1 MRFPTLRG
9 SPMHKQIISIFLVFL
24 SFPLFAQQPTS
35 NFYKV
40 RLGKV
45 IDGDT
50 FKVYLACSYKLF
62 CKSVSV
68 RVRGIDTPELKSKD
82 ETKRAKA
89 QEAKRFTQEFLTGHK
104 IVLKRCTRGK
114 YFRLLC
120 EVYADN
126 KSLADA
132 LLAANLAISYNGG
145 SR

>member
-1 MRFPTLRG
+1 MGKFA
-9 SPMHKQIISIFLVFL
+9 IFIVITFSLFF
-24 SFPLFAQQPTS
+24 SFPLFAQQPAS

-68 RVRGIDTPELKSKD
+68 RVRGIDTAELKSKD

-89 QEAKRFTQEFLTGHK
+89 QEAKRFTKEFLTGHK

>member
-1 MRFPTLRG
+1 MGKFA
-9 SPMHKQIISIFLVFL
+9 IFIVITFSLFF
-24 SFPLFAQQPTS
+24 SFPLFAQQPAS

-68 RVRGIDTPELKSKD
+68 RVRGIDTAELKSKD

>member
-1 MRFPTLRG
+1 MY
-9 SPMHKQIISIFLVFL
+9 KQTVISFLLLCFC
-24 SFPLFAQQPTS
+24 FPLFAQQPTS

-89 QEAKRFTQEFLTGHK
+89 QEAKRFTQQFLTGHK
-104 IVLKRCTRGK
+104 IILKRCTRDK

>member
-1 MRFPTLRG
+1 MY
-9 SPMHKQIISIFLVFL
+9 KQTVISFLLLCFC
-24 SFPLFAQQPTS
+24 FPLFAQQSTS

-68 RVRGIDTPELKSKD
+68 RVRGIDTAELKSKD

-120 EVYADN
+120 DVYADN

>member
-1 MRFPTLRG
+1 MGKFA
-9 SPMHKQIISIFLVFL
+9 IFIVITFSLFF

-89 QEAKRFTQEFLTGHK
+89 QEAKRFTQQFLTGHK
-104 IVLKRCTRGK
+104 IILKRCTRDK

>member
-1 MRFPTLRG
+1 MY
-9 SPMHKQIISIFLVFL
+9 KQTVISFLLLCFC
-24 SFPLFAQQPTS
+24 FPLFAQQSTS